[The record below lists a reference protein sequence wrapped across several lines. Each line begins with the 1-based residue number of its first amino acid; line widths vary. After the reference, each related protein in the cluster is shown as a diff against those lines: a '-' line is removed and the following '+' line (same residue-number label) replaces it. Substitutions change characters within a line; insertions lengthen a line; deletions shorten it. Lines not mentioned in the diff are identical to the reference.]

1 MTISVLEGGGD
12 DIMSGPGIF
21 YATPAGGGIA
31 TNGSRSSQ
39 GRSALVRHI
48 YLALVSNAYFS
59 TSAHHLDISPSSLH
73 QPIIAIHQ
81 HGSGMRVR
89 GEELDLAVAGHGLL
103 DHVVATLIH

>member
-48 YLALVSNAYFS
+48 YLALVSSAYF
-59 TSAHHLDISPSSLH
+59 SLH

-81 HGSGMRVR
+81 QGSGMRVR
-89 GEELDLAVAGHGLL
+89 GEEIDFAVAGHGLL